1 MSTGA
6 ALKPIAPYPESSLPS
21 AAPPM
26 EVRLLSE
33 LHAIQSTLVRLTEIM
48 ARIAETLERGNH
60 R

>member
-1 MSTGA
+1 
-6 ALKPIAPYPESSLPS
+6 
-21 AAPPM
+21 M